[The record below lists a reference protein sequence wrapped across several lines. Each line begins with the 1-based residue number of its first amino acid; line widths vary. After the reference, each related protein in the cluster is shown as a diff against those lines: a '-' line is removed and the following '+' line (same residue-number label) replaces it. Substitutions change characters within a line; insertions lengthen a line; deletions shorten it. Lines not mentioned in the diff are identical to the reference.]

1 MMWKTCYRVHVPSFP
16 EWSTC
21 CFVGKPWG
29 NQEEVV
35 LRYSESQAKNKLALT
50 YKFLTW
56 LLSFL
61 SFLQLLLII
70 LGNGWDKVLR
80 TQNQMQAWVFP
91 FGSSELRWK
100 LSPSWCIFFSSMINP
115 FGNKVGYENI
125 WLYVCL
131 LTFFLP
137 FLWSQI
143 VPKCAIFFYLVEG
156 RRFLFP
162 LSLSREYKKIK
173 LSPVKF

>member
-29 NQEEVV
+29 NQKEVV

-80 TQNQMQAWVFP
+80 TQIQMQAWVFP

-100 LSPSWCIFFSSMINP
+100 LPQSWCIFFSSMINP

-131 LTFFLP
+131 LTFF
-137 FLWSQI
+137 F
-143 VPKCAIFFYLVEG
+143 A
-156 RRFLFP
+156 
-162 LSLSREYKKIK
+162 LSLIPNCAKMCYSFFLLGKREEIFISLIS
-173 LSPVKF
+173 LSGI